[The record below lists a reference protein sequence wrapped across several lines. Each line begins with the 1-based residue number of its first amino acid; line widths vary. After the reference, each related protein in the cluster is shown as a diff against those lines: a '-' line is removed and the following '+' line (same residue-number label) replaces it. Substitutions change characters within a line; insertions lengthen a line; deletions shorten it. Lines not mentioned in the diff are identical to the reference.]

1 MSSLRKKKPDT
12 TPDRDTKEKIT
23 SVLLPSECHDRYP
36 FRRQCEQAPSC
47 SWVQHADPPYCGP
60 NVTALTE
67 MLKRNCA
74 NLKAGVQGARG
85 ELQGARGG
93 NDTLDRRLLEA
104 LALDFDRLGLL
115 GKEDSERLHRKFVR
129 PEDYCEVLSHALV
142 NHAALQEMGLDRDDI
157 EDWQARN
164 ATLYRRLMAGLGYG
178 QTPLVT
184 VDELLKSIEEMF
196 DARRTLLREKGA
208 QVADW
213 QLVGPLTGI
222 IERERESK
230 RVQAEAQSSWS
241 GRAKAVL
248 SGAMLL
254 LSIGGLTIWFVVHRI
269 IDALFEIVTADPSL
283 QQRTT
288 IKRLQRVQEL
298 ISRYWTSD
306 PDQGAA
312 GEEQLISA
320 LEDFGEVEPIDEV
333 YEILRWVT
341 RQLLQWPALTKGSSL
356 LGQLRSL
363 LESQQIYLDAVR
375 TYLPTVGHDR
385 KELERERLR
394 LFDQLRALGTAQ
406 HQLTG
411 DLPVKQDKPIQVTED
426 VRATGLRDD
435 LVRPYL
441 QRVRML
447 AWYRLYLDLSEMG

>member
-1 MSSLRKKKPDT
+1 
-12 TPDRDTKEKIT
+12 
-23 SVLLPSECHDRYP
+23 
-36 FRRQCEQAPSC
+36 
-47 SWVQHADPPYCGP
+47 
-60 NVTALTE
+60 

-74 NLKAGVQGARG
+74 NLKAGINGARG
-85 ELQGARGG
+85 AQSVF
-93 NDTLDRRLLEA
+93 DRRLLEA
-104 LALDFDRLGLL
+104 LALDFERLGIL
-115 GKEDSERLHRKFVR
+115 GPVDVERLHRKFVR
-129 PEDYCEVLSHALV
+129 PEDYCEILSHALV
-142 NHAALQEMGLDRDDI
+142 NHVALQEMGLDRDAI
-157 EDWQARN
+157 EDWQAQN

-184 VDELLKSIEEMF
+184 VDELLKNIEEMF
-196 DARRTLLREKGA
+196 DARRTLLRDKGTA
-208 QVADW
+208 VADW
-213 QLVGPLTGI
+213 QLVGPLTAI

-230 RVQAEAQSSWS
+230 RAQAEAQSSWS

-269 IDALFEIVTADPSL
+269 IDALFDLLTADPSL

-298 ISRYWTSD
+298 IARYWTSD
-306 PDQGAA
+306 SDQGAT
-312 GEEQLISA
+312 GEERLISV
-320 LEDFGEVEPIDEV
+320 LEEFGDVEPMDEV

-356 LGQLRSL
+356 VGQLRSL
-363 LESQQIYLDAVR
+363 LESQPIYLDAVR
-375 TYLPTVGHDR
+375 TYLPTVGHNR
-385 KELERERLR
+385 AELERERLR
-394 LFDQLRALGTAQ
+394 LFDQLRTLGTAR
-406 HQLTG
+406 HKLTG
-411 DLPVKQDKPIQVTED
+411 DLSFPQKRPSAQVTED
-426 VRATGLRDD
+426 SEATGLRDD